1 MLLSEMQQSYIVVGP
16 LQFVSCMIMISI
28 TIADPNLAKSQQT
41 LTESST
47 TAQTTFFSF
56 FSIKRNNEDVQV
68 EYKRV
73 LLYIK

>member
-1 MLLSEMQQSYIVVGP
+1 
-16 LQFVSCMIMISI
+16 MISI

-41 LTESST
+41 LTERIV
-47 TAQTTFFSF
+47 QQHKQLF